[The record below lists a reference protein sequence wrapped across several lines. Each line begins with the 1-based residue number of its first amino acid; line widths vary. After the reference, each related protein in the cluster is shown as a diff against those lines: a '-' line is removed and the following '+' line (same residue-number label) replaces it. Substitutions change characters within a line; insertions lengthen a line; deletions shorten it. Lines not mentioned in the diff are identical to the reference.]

1 MKQLTNRERNRR
13 KYLKMYKSV
22 ENKMHG
28 NNLIWWNSISM
39 KARYHFVFQWN
50 SREDR
55 KSKFK
60 NFLEQYI
67 PKYRV
72 NLSNRRNAI
81 IEHFLD

>member
-28 NNLIWWNSISM
+28 NNLIWWNSLSM

-50 SREDR
+50 SQIN
-55 KSKFK
+55 KKFK
-60 NFLEQYI
+60 HFLKEYI

>member
-1 MKQLTNRERNRR
+1 MKQLSNRERNRR
-13 KYLKMYKSV
+13 KYLNMYKSV

-28 NNLIWWNSISM
+28 NNFIWWNSLSM
-39 KARYHFVFQWN
+39 GARYHIVFKWHLQK
-50 SREDR
+50 D
-55 KSKFK
+55 KKFK
-60 NFLEQYI
+60 HFLKEYI